1 MLARLIAHRYPKDVA
16 GMVLVDSAHED
27 QFLRYPEP
35 IRNAQGLIWEQ

>member
-1 MLARLIAHRYPKDVA
+1 LARQSAHRYPKEVA
-16 GMVLVDSAHED
+16 GMVLVDSAPEN